1 MPSHKGPMDVSH
13 GTWHH
18 KYVAGGGERVQNVL
32 SEKVGENLPVIV
44 LEIIIRVL
52 HFLLSI
58 NFILE

>member
-1 MPSHKGPMDVSH
+1 MDVSH
-13 GTWHH
+13 GTWHQ